1 MFTSA
6 RNSSTVKKHHPENEK
21 IKWEYLRFLED
32 AKRMKAETVDQVA
45 AAIAA
50 FEASTN
56 WKDFRLFHIE
66 QARKFKR
73 DLETHVVAQTGRPLA
88 IATKVSRLRAVKAFF
103 QWLSG
108 RPGYSRKLTYSDMEY
123 FNPSNNDGRIAGAV
137 RERPVPSLEQIRHV
151 LASMPTGTVIERRN
165 RALIAF
171 TILSGARD
179 AAIASM
185 CLKHVDI
192 ERRTVFQD
200 AREVKTKNRKT
211 FTSWFFPVGD
221 DIETIVK
228 DWITELATLHL
239 FGPDD
244 PLFPSTARGLDEN
257 QQFYASGITRQFWSD
272 AGPIRAIFREAFTMS
287 GLPYF
292 NPHSFRK
299 TIWKLGEKVCANGA
313 EAKAWSLNLGHEN
326 VTTSFSSYGPMTSN
340 ERETVMG
347 TLASRI
353 AGKAIAA
360 LSGGN
365 VPSPEAI
372 TQVLA
377 YLQRTAS

>member
-1 MFTSA
+1 
-6 RNSSTVKKHHPENEK
+6 
-21 IKWEYLRFLED
+21 
-32 AKRMKAETVDQVA
+32 
-45 AAIAA
+45 
-50 FEASTN
+50 
-56 WKDFRLFHIE
+56 
-66 QARKFKR
+66 
-73 DLETHVVAQTGRPLA
+73 
-88 IATKVSRLRAVKAFF
+88 
-103 QWLSG
+103 
-108 RPGYSRKLTYSDMEY
+108 
-123 FNPSNNDGRIAGAV
+123 
-137 RERPVPSLEQIRHV
+137 
-151 LASMPTGTVIERRN
+151 
-165 RALIAF
+165 
-171 TILSGARD
+171 
-179 AAIASM
+179 
-185 CLKHVDI
+185 
-192 ERRTVFQD
+192 
-200 AREVKTKNRKT
+200 
-211 FTSWFFPVGD
+211 
-221 DIETIVK
+221 
-228 DWITELATLHL
+228 
-239 FGPDD
+239 
-244 PLFPSTARGLDEN
+244 
-257 QQFYASGITRQFWSD
+257 
-272 AGPIRAIFREAFTMS
+272 MS

>member
-1 MFTSA
+1 M
-6 RNSSTVKKHHPENEK
+6 KKHHPENEK

-32 AKRMKAETVDQVA
+32 AKRMKAETVDQAA

-56 WKDFRLFHIE
+56 WKDFKLFHIE

-73 DLETHVVAQTGRPLA
+73 DLEIHVVSETGKPLA
-88 IATKVSRLRAVKAFF
+88 VATKVSRLRAVKAFF
-103 QWLSG
+103 QWLAG

-123 FNPSNNDGRIAGAV
+123 FNPSNNDGRIASAV
-137 RERPVPSLEQIRHV
+137 RDRPIPSLEQIRHV
-151 LASMPTGTVIERRN
+151 LKVMPTSSVIERRN

-171 TILSGARD
+171 AILSGARD

-185 CLKHVDI
+185 ALKHVDI
-192 ERRTVFQD
+192 DRKAVFQD
-200 AREVKTKNRKT
+200 AREVNTKNRKT
-211 FTSWFFPVGD
+211 FTSDFFPVGD
-221 DIETIVK
+221 DIEAIVA
-228 DWITELATLHL
+228 DWIDELATEHL

-244 PLFPSTARGLDEN
+244 PLFPSTGRGLDDN
-257 QQFYASGITRQFWSD
+257 QQFHASGITRQFWSD
-272 AGPIRAIFREAFTMS
+272 AGPIRKVFKESFTMA

-299 TIWKLGEKVCANGA
+299 TIWKMGERHCANGA

-326 VTTSFSSYGPMTSN
+326 VTTSFSSYGPMTRH
-340 ERETVMG
+340 ERETVMCA
-347 TLASRI
+347 LAGRI
-353 AGKAIAA
+353 AGKGIEA
-360 LSGGN
+360 LTGTN
-365 VPSPEAI
+365 APSPETI
-372 TQVLA
+372 VQVLA